1 MLQHSRRQRTCYLD
15 LSMRNLW
22 LSSWAQK
29 IDQKSSLVLWK
40 IKYHPR
46 REKEVSPFEKAP
58 YLEPEEIRT
67 EERFQLLVKPYN
79 NNRLQEDNYPV
90 SEIQEECQIPL
101 EKPSLQVLLPLA
113 RVFST
118 YSGLYK
124 VIRSPSLSLLKK
136 LNVRIIIYLDN
147 MLLTISSLED
157 FLMARDLLIFILQHL
172 GFLISIKKFYLEP
185 TSTLEFLGMI
195 VDSGEM
201 TLSLRKEKLLKV
213 QNISEINLSLYLI

>member
-29 IDQKSSLVLWK
+29 IDPKSSLVLWK
-40 IKYHPR
+40 IKDHPR
-46 REKEVSPFEKAP
+46 REIEVSPFEKAP

-67 EERFQLLVKPYN
+67 EERFQLLVKSYN
-79 NNRLQEDNYPV
+79 NNTLQEDNYPV
-90 SEIQEECQIPL
+90 SEIQEECFHW
-101 EKPSLQVLLPLA
+101 KSLLYEFCCPWLGLSPATLVFTKLL
-113 RVFST
+113 
-118 YSGLYK
+118 K
-124 VIRSPSLSLLKK
+124 VPVSLLKK
-136 LNVRIIIYLDN
+136 LNLRRIIYLDN
-147 MLLTISSLED
+147 MLLTTCSLED

-172 GFLISIKKFYLEP
+172 EFLISIKKFYLEP
-185 TSTLEFLGMI
+185 TSTLEFLGAI

-201 TLSLRKEKLLKV
+201 TLSLPKEKLLKV